1 MLIGSREDVAH
12 LGYAIGVCPKCGRE
26 GAFTVTMAKRKLTLY
41 IVAAIPMN
49 TQMVLECGNCH
60 VRFAIPKGE
69 QDAMKERLISA
80 EELTR
85 RMLGNEHPIGGPS
98 PAAMAGPT
106 LYQQLQVDSAAELEV
121 IDAAYRRLALR
132 YHPDRDKSDE
142 AVQRMQVLNEAKRVL
157 SDPISR
163 AHYDESIGLSRTPQV
178 GAYAA
183 AYSRPASPP
192 SQPSR
197 PQSRPEPPAP
207 KPERTPTPAPPGSP
221 AGLRSDDV

>member
-1 MLIGSREDVAH
+1 
-12 LGYAIGVCPKCGRE
+12 
-26 GAFTVTMAKRKLTLY
+26 MAKRKLTLY

-60 VRFAIPKGE
+60 VRFAIPKAE
-69 QDAMKERLISA
+69 QDAMKARLISA

-85 RMLGNEHPIGGPS
+85 RMLGNEHAMGGPS

-157 SDPISR
+157 SDPLSR
-163 AHYDESIGLSRTPQV
+163 ARYDESIGLFNAPQV
-178 GAYAA
+178 GASTATYA
-183 AYSRPASPP
+183 RPAPPPSPP
-192 SQPSR
+192 SRSQPSQETR
-197 PQSRPEPPAP
+197 SPKTEQAPAP
-207 KPERTPTPAPPGSP
+207 SPPGSP
-221 AGLRSDDV
+221 PAFRSADV